1 MAICIDRCVCFNEPF
16 VKLVQ
21 IAASTQSTTIE
32 ALQQHVEFGRRC
44 RLCHP
49 YMRRALRTGEVVF
62 RTIINDTDEP
72 R

>member
-16 VKLVQ
+16 AQLVQ
-21 IAASTQSTTIE
+21 IAASTRCTTIE
-32 ALQQHVEFGRRC
+32 ALQEHIEFGRAC

-62 RTIINDTDEP
+62 RTILTDDDEP